1 MPWCVLCACVS
12 ECVCVC
18 VCVCV
23 FVRVCVMCVWLCVCV
38 LVPVAACCVCGSD
51 FRLAGDLDRQGVGI
65 SRFCQILAMGCT
77 RIINEQHPLL
87 PFLDAKKFKDVKDEA
102 ARILPHL
109 KGLIAS
115 EAQKK
120 KKARKEGQQSQAT
133 MMADTACGRP
143 RADVDRDARAV
154 HAWLVRDQSAL
165 RKFLSAASDGGV
177 FFTSNVHSKTAVA
190 YVKHRMLTPEQ
201 PAPGVAADD
210 FVKAAQGR
218 LCD

>member
-1 MPWCVLCACVS
+1 M
-12 ECVCVC
+12 CVCVC
-18 VCVCV
+18 VMCVCV
-23 FVRVCVMCVWLCVCV
+23 VVCVCVCACACCCLLCVC
-38 LVPVAACCVCGSD
+38 GFD

-143 RADVDRDARAV
+143 RADVETDARAV
-154 HAWLVRDQSAL
+154 HAWLVREQSVL
-165 RKFLSAASDGGV
+165 RNFLSAVSDGGV